1 MHIIRKEFAFSASH
15 CLDHLP
21 KEHPCFRV
29 HGHNY
34 VVVVEL
40 RSSTLNED
48 GFVEDYR
55 ELDLVKNYLDLTLD
69 HQHLNNVLPIKPTA
83 ECIAK
88 FLFLLFIKKIP
99 ELYAIEVS
107 ETPKT
112 NARYERS

>member
-55 ELDLVKNYLDLTLD
+55 KLDLVKNYLDLTLD

-83 ECIAK
+83 ESIAK